1 MKKMILAIAM
11 LMAMGMQSASAATEA
26 EFKAQQ
32 DSLSKAYGKY
42 FGLVLAYMGEQDK
55 KINIDEFFK
64 AFDVV
69 MQADT
74 ANQGYMNGLFVGMEL
89 TSKMMQNKLHKG
101 ITLDKALMVQAL
113 KDAVATKGLDQS
125 AVSKA
130 YSDMAV
136 LEQNTELM
144 GRAFNPK
151 TIAMKK
157 AGEEYIAKLMAAGEG
172 YVKTAS
178 GLVYKMEKQG
188 NGKCY
193 GDNEDVRMLYTGKHV
208 DGSIFD
214 QSRDTTSLNSGRV
227 VEGFKEALMLM
238 SPGAKMIAVLPSDI
252 AYGDQGA
259 GRRQSGEYSI
269 NPGETLVFE
278 IETFALKAEDKV
290 AEKSPEK
297 ATTPKVTKA
306 KAKAKTVTPGKM
318 PKPKGKQKK

>member
-1 MKKMILAIAM
+1 MKKVILAIAM

-125 AVSKA
+125 IVSKA

-157 AGEEYIAKLMAAGEG
+157 AGEEYIAKIMAAGEG

-278 IETFALKAEDKV
+278 IETFEPKATEKV
-290 AEKSPEK
+290 AEKV
-297 ATTPKVTKA
+297 TTPKVTKT

-318 PKPKGKQKK
+318 PKPKGTQKK

>member
-1 MKKMILAIAM
+1 MILAIAM
-11 LMAMGMQSASAATEA
+11 LMAVGMQSASATTEA

-125 AVSKA
+125 TVSKA

-157 AGEEYIAKLMAAGEG
+157 AGEEYIAKIMAEGEG

-278 IETFALKAEDKV
+278 IETFAPKATEKV
-290 AEKSPEK
+290 AEK

-318 PKPKGKQKK
+318 PKPKGKQRK

>member
-74 ANQGYMNGLFVGMEL
+74 ANQSYMNGLFVGIEL
-89 TSKMMQNKLHKG
+89 TSKMMQNKMQKG

-113 KDAVATKGLDQS
+113 KDAVATKGLNQS
-125 AVSKA
+125 TVSKA

-157 AGEEYIAKLMAAGEG
+157 AGEEYIAKIMAAGEG

-193 GDNEDVRMLYTGKHV
+193 GDNEEVRMLYTGKHV

-214 QSRDTTSLNSGRV
+214 QSRDTTSLNSGQV

-278 IETFALKAEDKV
+278 IETFAPKATEKV
-290 AEKSPEK
+290 AEK

>member
-11 LMAMGMQSASAATEA
+11 LMAVGMQSASAATEA

-125 AVSKA
+125 TVSKA

-151 TIAMKK
+151 TIAKKK

-188 NGKCY
+188 NGECY

-278 IETFALKAEDKV
+278 IETFAPKATEKV
-290 AEKSPEK
+290 AEK

-318 PKPKGKQKK
+318 PKPKGKQRK

>member
-125 AVSKA
+125 TVSKA

-136 LEQNTELM
+136 LEQ
-144 GRAFNPK
+144 NPK

-157 AGEEYIAKLMAAGEG
+157 AGEEYIAKIMAAGEG

-193 GDNEDVRMLYTGKHV
+193 GDNEEVRMLYTGKHV

-278 IETFALKAEDKV
+278 IETFAPKAEAKTE
-290 AEKSPEK
+290 AKAPEK
-297 ATTPKVTKA
+297 ATTPKVTKT

>member
-42 FGLVLAYMGEQDK
+42 FGLVLAYMSEQDK

-74 ANQGYMNGLFVGMEL
+74 ANQSYMNGLFVGIEL
-89 TSKMMQNKLHKG
+89 TSKMMQNKMQKG

-113 KDAVATKGLDQS
+113 KDAVATKGLNQS
-125 AVSKA
+125 TVSKA

-193 GDNEDVRMLYTGKHV
+193 GDNEEVRMLYTGKHV

-214 QSRDTTSLNSGRV
+214 QSRDTTSLNSGQV

-278 IETFALKAEDKV
+278 IETFAPKAAEKV
-290 AEKSPEK
+290 AEK

-318 PKPKGKQKK
+318 PKPKGKQRK

>member
-42 FGLVLAYMGEQDK
+42 FGLVLAYMSEQDK

-74 ANQGYMNGLFVGMEL
+74 ANQSYMNGLFVGIEL
-89 TSKMMQNKLHKG
+89 TSKMMQNKMQKG
-101 ITLDKALMVQAL
+101 ITLDKSLMVQAL
-113 KDAVATKGLDQS
+113 KDAVATKGLNQS
-125 AVSKA
+125 TVSKA

-157 AGEEYIAKLMAAGEG
+157 AGEEYIAKIMAAGEG

-193 GDNEDVRMLYTGKHV
+193 GDNEEVRMLYTGKHV

-214 QSRDTTSLNSGRV
+214 QSRDTTSLNSGQV

-278 IETFALKAEDKV
+278 IETFAPKAEDKV
-290 AEKSPEK
+290 AEK

-318 PKPKGKQKK
+318 PKPKGKQRK

>member
-89 TSKMMQNKLHKG
+89 TSKMMQNKLQKG
-101 ITLDKALMVQAL
+101 ITIDKALMVQAL

-125 AVSKA
+125 TVSKA

-278 IETFALKAEDKV
+278 IETFEPKAE
-290 AEKSPEK
+290 EKAVEK
-297 ATTPKVTKA
+297 ATTPQVTKG
-306 KAKAKTVTPGKM
+306 KSGAKAKTVKTGKM
-318 PKPKGKQKK
+318 PKPKGTQKK

>member
-1 MKKMILAIAM
+1 MILAIAM

-125 AVSKA
+125 TVSKA

-157 AGEEYIAKLMAAGEG
+157 AGEEYIAKLMASGEG
-172 YVKTAS
+172 YVKTSS

-188 NGKCY
+188 NGKCF

-278 IETFALKAEDKV
+278 IETFEPKATEKV
-290 AEKSPEK
+290 AEK

-318 PKPKGKQKK
+318 PKPKGKQRK

>member
-1 MKKMILAIAM
+1 MILAIAM

-55 KINIDEFFK
+55 KINIDDFFK
-64 AFDVV
+64 AFNVV

-89 TSKMMQNKLHKG
+89 TSKMMQNNLHKG

-125 AVSKA
+125 TVSKA

-193 GDNEDVRMLYTGKHV
+193 GDNEEVRMLYTGKHV

-278 IETFALKAEDKV
+278 IETFAPKATEKV
-290 AEKSPEK
+290 AEK

>member
-125 AVSKA
+125 TVSKA

-157 AGEEYIAKLMAAGEG
+157 AGEEYIAKLMASGEG
-172 YVKTAS
+172 YVKTSS

-188 NGKCY
+188 NGKCF

-278 IETFALKAEDKV
+278 IETFEPKATEKV
-290 AEKSPEK
+290 AEK

-318 PKPKGKQKK
+318 PKPKGKQRK

>member
-125 AVSKA
+125 TVSKA

-157 AGEEYIAKLMAAGEG
+157 AGEEYIAKLMASGEG
-172 YVKTAS
+172 YVKTSS
-178 GLVYKMEKQG
+178 GLVLQD
-188 NGKCY
+188 GKARQRQVLRRQRGCAY
-193 GDNEDVRMLYTGKHV
+193 ALHRQARRRFNLRPK
-208 DGSIFD
+208 
-214 QSRDTTSLNSGRV
+214 SRHH
-227 VEGFKEALMLM
+227 
-238 SPGAKMIAVLPSDI
+238 IAQL
-252 AYGDQGA
+252 
-259 GRRQSGEYSI
+259 RQSG
-269 NPGETLVFE
+269 GRL
-278 IETFALKAEDKV
+278 
-290 AEKSPEK
+290 
-297 ATTPKVTKA
+297 
-306 KAKAKTVTPGKM
+306 
-318 PKPKGKQKK
+318 

>member
-42 FGLVLAYMGEQDK
+42 FGLVIAYMSEQDK

-74 ANQGYMNGLFVGMEL
+74 ANQSYMNGLFVGIEL
-89 TSKMMQNKLHKG
+89 TSKMMQNKMQKG

-113 KDAVATKGLDQS
+113 KDAVATKGLNQS
-125 AVSKA
+125 TVSKA

-157 AGEEYIAKLMAAGEG
+157 AGEEYIAKIMAAGEG

-214 QSRDTTSLNSGRV
+214 QSRDTTSLNSGQV

-278 IETFALKAEDKV
+278 IETFAPKAE
-290 AEKSPEK
+290 EKTTEK

-318 PKPKGKQKK
+318 PKPKGKQRK

>member
-125 AVSKA
+125 IVSKA

-157 AGEEYIAKLMAAGEG
+157 AGEEYIAKIMAAGEG

-193 GDNEDVRMLYTGKHV
+193 GDNEEVRMLYTGKHV

-278 IETFALKAEDKV
+278 IETFAPKAEDKV

-318 PKPKGKQKK
+318 PKPKGTQKK

>member
-125 AVSKA
+125 TVSKA

-157 AGEEYIAKLMAAGEG
+157 AG
-172 YVKTAS
+172 
-178 GLVYKMEKQG
+178 
-188 NGKCY
+188 
-193 GDNEDVRMLYTGKHV
+193 
-208 DGSIFD
+208 
-214 QSRDTTSLNSGRV
+214 
-227 VEGFKEALMLM
+227 
-238 SPGAKMIAVLPSDI
+238 
-252 AYGDQGA
+252 
-259 GRRQSGEYSI
+259 
-269 NPGETLVFE
+269 
-278 IETFALKAEDKV
+278 
-290 AEKSPEK
+290 
-297 ATTPKVTKA
+297 
-306 KAKAKTVTPGKM
+306 
-318 PKPKGKQKK
+318 

>member
-11 LMAMGMQSASAATEA
+11 LMALGVQTGDAATEA

-42 FGLVLAYMGEQDK
+42 FGSVLSYMSEQEK
-55 KINIDEFFK
+55 NINIDDFFK
-64 AFDVV
+64 AFDIV

-74 ANQGYMNGLFVGMEL
+74 TNQGYMSGLSVGMEL
-89 TSKMMQNKLHKG
+89 TRKMMQNKLQNG
-101 ITLDKALMVQAL
+101 VTLDKGVMVNAL
-113 KDAVATKGLDQS
+113 KEAVAQKGLDRD
-125 AVSKA
+125 AVGKA

-136 LEQNTELM
+136 LEQSTEEM
-144 GRAFNPK
+144 ARTFSPK

-157 AGEEYIAKLMAAGEG
+157 AGEDYIAKLLASNEG

-178 GLVYKMEKQG
+178 GLVYKMLQKG

-214 QSRDTTSLNSGRV
+214 KSRDTTALNTGRV
-227 VEGFKEALMLM
+227 VAGFKEAVMMM

-252 AYGDQGA
+252 AYGDRGA
-259 GRRQSGEYSI
+259 GRRQNGEFSI

-278 IETFALKAEDKV
+278 IETFEPKAVAPKV
-290 AEKSPEK
+290 AGEKK
-297 ATTPKVTKA
+297 AVKA
-306 KAKAKTVTPGKM
+306 KNVKVGSM
-318 PKPKGKQKK
+318 PKPKGKKR